1 MPSARRIAAN
11 RRNAQKSCGPRTHAG
26 KARVRRNALK
36 HGLSLSV
43 LKSPGMSAEVEKLA
57 LALVGNDQDSR
68 LLMQARKLAEAAMDL
83 QRIQVT
89 KVALTNPHIN
99 QLKTAN
105 GLAGV
110 PEGSAKDQAQEHH
123 PDERTFDSN
132 ITGAA
137 LITALPLLVKI
148 HRYECRAR
156 SRHARTFRLF
166 VAYKAAAAALQD
178 SR

>member
-83 QRIQVT
+83 QRIR
-89 KVALTNPHIN
+89 
-99 QLKTAN
+99 
-105 GLAGV
+105 
-110 PEGSAKDQAQEHH
+110 GSAKDQAQEHH